1 MISFI
6 FAMDQE
12 GLIGSDN
19 SLPWRLP
26 EDLKFFKTTTMH
38 HPIVMGRKTYESIG
52 KPLPGRT
59 NIILTRDAAY
69 KKGDYMLFHEKES
82 LLNWIDNQDK
92 EVFITGGA
100 ELFRLFIDEVDQMY
114 VTKIEETFQGD
125 TYFRDVIWD
134 EWNLVWSTKG
144 VKNEKNPYDYQF
156 MKYRKK

>member
-38 HPIVMGRKTYESIG
+38 HPIVMGRKTFESIG

-59 NIILTRDAAY
+59 NIILTRDASY
-69 KKGDYMLFHEKES
+69 KKGGYMLFHEKES

-100 ELFRLFIDEVDQMY
+100 ELFRLFLDEVDQMY

-134 EWNLVWSTKG
+134 EWNLLWSTKG